1 MKGGGAVIDKKGSER
16 RRYER
21 YEVKARIFITFR
33 PQFDRIGWITDIS
46 KGGLS
51 LEYSTIQEYSAL
63 TEKVNVDIFS
73 SPRKFDLSNLPC
85 QLIYDA
91 RVDRGKGFI
100 ETIETIET
108 RRCGLVF
115 ENLSPHQE
123 GQLEVVLSEVITSS
137 ETEIPDFSKVNIH

>member
-1 MKGGGAVIDKKGSER
+1 LKGGTVTDKKGAER
-16 RRYER
+16 RRHER
-21 YEVKARIFITFR
+21 YGVKDRIFITFR

-46 KGGLS
+46 KGGVS

-63 TEKVNVDIFS
+63 TEKVSVDIFS

-100 ETIETIET
+100 ETIET

-115 ENLSPHQE
+115 ENLSPHQAD
-123 GQLEVVLSEVITSS
+123 QLDVVLSEFTIGSQ
-137 ETEIPDFSKVNIH
+137 TEKPDTHKVNFH

>member
-1 MKGGGAVIDKKGSER
+1 MKEGGGTVIDKKGAER
-16 RRYER
+16 RRHER
-21 YEVKARIFITFR
+21 YEVKDRIFITFR

-51 LEYSTIQEYSAL
+51 LEYSTIQEYSEL

-100 ETIETIET
+100 ETIET

-115 ENLSPHQE
+115 ENLSPHQAD
-123 GQLEVVLSEVITSS
+123 QLDIVLNEVTTSS
-137 ETEIPDFSKVNIH
+137 ESEKPDFPKVKFH

>member
-1 MKGGGAVIDKKGSER
+1 MVTDNKGSER
-16 RRYER
+16 RRHER
-21 YEVKARIFITFR
+21 YEVRDRIFITFR

-63 TEKVNVDIFS
+63 TEKVSVDIFS

-91 RVDRGKGFI
+91 KVDRGKGFI
-100 ETIETIET
+100 ETIET

-115 ENLSPHQE
+115 GEISQHHADQIDVLMNQCVLASPVE
-123 GQLEVVLSEVITSS
+123 D
-137 ETEIPDFSKVNIH
+137 PDSHIRSH